1 MSFPQT
7 SLRLLLGLLPAIM
20 PLLAMGVDDPGAP
33 KVAAITP
40 EMPLPTLFAAH
51 LAQDFVPNGH
61 LDHPA
66 WKQAAPVRIDHASED
81 GKPFPELS
89 TTVRA
94 LWSDGYLYLGYEC
107 PFTLLTVFD
116 PPQKAER
123 IGLWDKDV
131 VEAFI
136 GTDPAKADHYT
147 EYEWAPNGEQLDLLL
162 DLPKRDFPWSS
173 GMESAVSVDASA
185 HLWRVEVRIPM
196 KALAS
201 TPPASGVRWRIN
213 LFRRDTA
220 GKAYL
225 AFSPTFT
232 DTYHTPA
239 RFGWLELK

>member
-1 MSFPQT
+1 MSFSQT
-7 SLRLLLGLLPAIM
+7 SLRFLLGLLFAVL
-20 PLLAMGVDDPGAP
+20 PLVAVGADDQGTP
-33 KVAAITP
+33 KVKAITP

-61 LDHPA
+61 LDQAA
-66 WKQAAPVRIDHASED
+66 WKEAVPVRVDHVSDD
-81 GKPFPELS
+81 GKPFPDLS

-94 LWSDGYLYLGYEC
+94 LWSDGFLYLGYEC
-107 PFTLLTVFD
+107 SFTRLTVFD
-116 PPQKAER
+116 PPKKEER

-136 GTDPAKADHYT
+136 GTDAAKADHYT

-162 DLPKRDFPWSS
+162 DLPKRDFAWSS
-173 GMESAVSVDASA
+173 GMESAVSVDEGARV
-185 HLWRVEVRIPM
+185 WRVEVRIPM
-196 KALAS
+196 KALAP
-201 TPPASGVRWRIN
+201 TPPAAGVRWRIN

-220 GKAYL
+220 SKGYL